1 MTNKFDIIVVGGGY
15 VGLSFAGMLAQ
26 AGFKTAVI
34 EKRQFASKK
43 ISGEPSRLLAIN
55 TYSCNVFSKNK
66 LLKSIKAIGQNINHI
81 RVVDYNSTAFLD
93 FAPEEIN
100 QDNFGYM
107 VEEHDL
113 GNALYYQLKKNPNLT
128 IIEGAGV
135 DSLDVGQSHVSISL
149 AKGKISAP
157 IVVAA
162 DGKHSLI
169 RALTG
174 IEHQRHNYRQHAV
187 VCDIAH
193 ELDHLGI
200 AVEKFMP
207 TGPFAILP
215 KRGGFSSSIV
225 WTLPEDQHDAL
236 KTLSNEEITDLIQ
249 ERFGGY
255 LGKVR
260 IDSKLRSFK
269 LELVVAEEYYSDRVA
284 LLGDALHA
292 IHPLAGQGMNLSLR
306 DANALTQLLITQ
318 RSLGLDLGS
327 EHMLKEYRKLRET
340 DNHLMI
346 EATDK
351 LNRLFSNDFIPIKL
365 ARRMGLKFVNN
376 ASPLKKAFMQYA
388 CGL

>member
-1 MTNKFDIIVVGGGY
+1 MMKKFDVIVVGGGY

-26 AGFKTAVI
+26 AGFQTTVI
-34 EKRQFASKK
+34 EKRHFATKK
-43 ISGEPSRLLAIN
+43 THGEPSRLLAIN
-55 TYSCNVFSKNK
+55 TYSCDVFSKNK
-66 LLKSIKAIGQNINHI
+66 LLKSIKAIGQSINHI

-93 FAPEEIN
+93 FAPKDIN

-113 GNALYYQLKKNPNLT
+113 GNALYSHLNKNPNLT
-128 IIEGAGV
+128 IIEGTGV
-135 DSLDVGQSHVSISL
+135 DAFEVEQSYVCISL
-149 AKGKISAP
+149 GQDKISAP
-157 IVVAA
+157 LVVAA

-174 IEHQRHNYRQHAV
+174 IEHQRHNYGQHAV
-187 VCDIAH
+187 VCDVAH

-225 WTLPEDQHDAL
+225 WTLPEDQHNAL
-236 KTLSNEEITDLIQ
+236 KTLPETEITDLIQ

-255 LGKVR
+255 LGKVS
-260 IDSKLRSFK
+260 IESNLRSFK
-269 LELVVAEEYYSDRVA
+269 LELVVAEEYYSERVA

-306 DANALTQLLITQ
+306 DANTLTQLLIQQ

-327 EHMLKEYRKLRET
+327 EHMLKEYRKLREA
-340 DNHLMI
+340 DNHMMI

-351 LNRLFSNDFIPIKL
+351 LNRLFSNDFIPLKL
-365 ARRMGLKFVNN
+365 ARRIGLKLVNQ
-376 ASPLKKAFMQYA
+376 ATSLKKAFMQYA
-388 CGL
+388 SGL

>member
-1 MTNKFDIIVVGGGY
+1 MMKKYDIVVIGGGY
-15 VGLSFAGMLAQ
+15 IGLSFAGMLAQ
-26 AGFKTAVI
+26 AGFLTAVI
-34 EKRQFASKK
+34 EKRCFTSRKVK
-43 ISGEPSRLLAIN
+43 DEPSRLLAIN
-55 TYSCNVFSKNK
+55 TSSCKILMQNK
-66 LLKSIKAIGQNINHI
+66 LLTNIKTLGQSINHI
-81 RVVDYNSTAFLD
+81 RVVDYNSTAFLE
-93 FAPEEIN
+93 FAPKEIS

-113 GNALYYQLKKNPNLT
+113 GNTLYSNLNTNPNLT
-128 IIEGAGV
+128 IIEGTGIDDLEV
-135 DSLDVGQSHVSISL
+135 KQSHASISL
-149 AKGKISAP
+149 PSGKISAP
-157 IVVAA
+157 LIVAA

-174 IEHQRHNYRQHAV
+174 IEHHHHHYRQYAI
-187 VCDIAH
+187 VCDVIH

-236 KTLSNEEITDLIQ
+236 KTLPDHEITSLLQ
-249 ERFGGY
+249 EHFGAY

-269 LELVVAEEYYSDRVA
+269 LELVVAEEYYSERVA

-292 IHPLAGQGMNLSLR
+292 IHPLAGQGFNLSLR
-306 DANALTQLLITQ
+306 DAGALTKLLRQQ
-318 RSLGLDLGS
+318 RALGLDLGS
-327 EHMLKEYRKLRET
+327 QHMLKEYRKLREV
-340 DNHLMI
+340 DNHIMI

-351 LNRLFSNDFIPIKL
+351 LNRLFSNDFIPVKL
-365 ARRMGLKFVNN
+365 ARRLGLRVVNKVSSFKN
-376 ASPLKKAFMQYA
+376 AFMRYA
-388 CGL
+388 SGL